1 MIVLGNNRGY
11 IHYQGQPKLCR
22 KCGENGHLA
31 EACQQII
38 CGKCREIGHTFME
51 CTNGRK
57 CNLCG
62 ETNHLFRDCPKS
74 FANKLKTAARR
85 TETEQMADKVNCL
98 ESCLGWKIQISRQ
111 IL

>member
-1 MIVLGNNRGY
+1 
-11 IHYQGQPKLCR
+11 
-22 KCGENGHLA
+22 
-31 EACQQII
+31 
-38 CGKCREIGHTFME
+38 ME

-74 FANKLKTAARR
+74 FANKLKTAAKR
-85 TETEQMADKVNCL
+85 TENEQNGGQGELFGELFGL
-98 ESCLGWKIQISRQ
+98 EIQISRQ